1 MRGVLRGAIPS
12 CILHAALHCC
22 LSMLMLQMM
31 MPHRCYYVLMACIDV
46 TMHLMACST
55 ASTTPHCLAC
65 CMCMH
70 RLPMCISGRERWGW
84 ALELRSEVT
93 LKFCTYESCLISKY
107 TVVWGPRWYHLF
119 LNKMSYCP
127 AGTTPLHSGM
137 TMLSICTA
145 YNTTQCYTNLSY
157 NITNNSIALC
167 CMVYSY

>member
-1 MRGVLRGAIPS
+1 MRGAVRGAIPS
-12 CILHAALHCC
+12 RILHAALHCC
-22 LSMLMLQMM
+22 LSMLILQMM

-84 ALELRSEVT
+84 ALELRSEVR

-107 TVVWGPRWYHLF
+107 IVVWGSTPVSF
-119 LNKMSYCP
+119 FCGP
-127 AGTTPLHSGM
+127 ARTSPLACTQFPARVHQTCTPTPPQHSHAHTHSARRPPHPWLHIG
-137 TMLSICTA
+137 L
-145 YNTTQCYTNLSY
+145 
-157 NITNNSIALC
+157 
-167 CMVYSY
+167 

>member
-1 MRGVLRGAIPS
+1 MRGTLRGAILI
-12 CILHAALHCC
+12 CIVHAALHRRLC
-22 LSMLMLQMM
+22 MLVLQMM

-93 LKFCTYESCLISKY
+93 LKFCTYESCSISKY
-107 TVVWGPRWYHLF
+107 TVVWGPRWYHIF
-119 LNKMSYCP
+119 FSIFMTVWNNRLNKQELP
-127 AGTTPLHSGM
+127 
-137 TMLSICTA
+137 
-145 YNTTQCYTNLSY
+145 NTVDGKYL
-157 NITNNSIALC
+157 
-167 CMVYSY
+167 V

>member
-1 MRGVLRGAIPS
+1 MSRWMFVDD
-12 CILHAALHCC
+12 CIALCVRCC
-22 LSMLMLQMM
+22 GCFTWMPMLCMFMLQMM
-31 MPHRCYYVLMACIDV
+31 MPILMLQGLHRCYYVLMACIDV

-107 TVVWGPRWYHLF
+107 TVVWGPRWYHFVCFVVLWEQ
-119 LNKMSYCP
+119 
-127 AGTTPLHSGM
+127 
-137 TMLSICTA
+137 TA
-145 YNTTQCYTNLSY
+145 ANVNACLET
-157 NITNNSIALC
+157 
-167 CMVYSY
+167 

>member
-1 MRGVLRGAIPS
+1 MWFNAASQMQERSIELQLHNCEEVDITPSKRTTLWNHTVGVL
-12 CILHAALHCC
+12 
-22 LSMLMLQMM
+22 QMIYY
-31 MPHRCYYVLMACIDV
+31 RCYYVLMACIDV

-107 TVVWGPRWYHLF
+107 TVVWGPRWYHFFDLGCRF
-119 LNKMSYCP
+119 E
-127 AGTTPLHSGM
+127 
-137 TMLSICTA
+137 LS
-145 YNTTQCYTNLSY
+145 
-157 NITNNSIALC
+157 LC
-167 CMVYSY
+167 NRFCQ

>member
-1 MRGVLRGAIPS
+1 MRGTLRGAIPS

-93 LKFCTYESCLISKY
+93 LKFCTYESCSISKY
-107 TVVWGPRWYHLF
+107 TVVWGPRWYHFFDF
-119 LNKMSYCP
+119 LYPKFPDFQVPDFQKSGLGP
-127 AGTTPLHSGM
+127 AWARAWAQAWAQAWARAWARNG
-137 TMLSICTA
+137 
-145 YNTTQCYTNLSY
+145 
-157 NITNNSIALC
+157 
-167 CMVYSY
+167 

>member
-107 TVVWGPRWYHLF
+107 TVVWGPRWYHSIFFIDLI
-119 LNKMSYCP
+119 LQ
-127 AGTTPLHSGM
+127 AGKADGIWDRPTTDSQQIHDRS
-137 TMLSICTA
+137 
-145 YNTTQCYTNLSY
+145 TTDSREMHHN
-157 NITNNSIALC
+157 
-167 CMVYSY
+167 

>member
-22 LSMLMLQMM
+22 LSMFILQMM

-70 RLPMCISGRERWGW
+70 RLPMCISGRGRWGW
-84 ALELRSEVT
+84 ALEPKSEVT
-93 LKFCTYESCLISKY
+93 LKFCTYESCLITKY
-107 TVVWGPRWYHLF
+107 TVVWGPRWYHFWLGPS
-119 LNKMSYCP
+119 LGPPTRARLGPTHLGP
-127 AGTTPLHSGM
+127 AWAPDGAG
-137 TMLSICTA
+137 A
-145 YNTTQCYTNLSY
+145 G
-157 NITNNSIALC
+157 AGAAGARAAGE
-167 CMVYSY
+167 VARV

>member
-1 MRGVLRGAIPS
+1 MRGVVRGAIPS
-12 CILHAALHCC
+12 RILHAALHCC
-22 LSMLMLQMM
+22 LSMLILQMM

-107 TVVWGPRWYHLF
+107 IVVWGSTPVSCYFLVQMSPRASWPQD
-119 LNKMSYCP
+119 MP
-127 AGTTPLHSGM
+127 ADGLESG
-137 TMLSICTA
+137 
-145 YNTTQCYTNLSY
+145 NLGDHPAIWKSW
-157 NITNNSIALC
+157 NLEF
-167 CMVYSY
+167 

>member
-1 MRGVLRGAIPS
+1 MQGTLRGAIPS

-93 LKFCTYESCLISKY
+93 LKFCTYESCSISKY
-107 TVVWGPRWYHLF
+107 TVVWGPRWYHFFVKICLGRKR
-119 LNKMSYCP
+119 NPRHVHKMQISSSS
-127 AGTTPLHSGM
+127 HSHKYLTYMGR
-137 TMLSICTA
+137 LISK
-145 YNTTQCYTNLSY
+145 S
-157 NITNNSIALC
+157 
-167 CMVYSY
+167 